1 MPIDRDRR
9 VLLSARGLTVR
20 YGSTVV
26 IDNVDIEIGAGEIVT
41 LIGPNGSGKTTL
53 VRALLGLTPYEAGE
67 VDREPGTVIGYVP
80 QFLRVDGTMPL
91 TVRRFLG
98 LGAWVSDKD
107 MVRVLEEV
115 GTPSLLNAAMQGL
128 SGGEMRR
135 VLLARAL
142 LRDSDLLVL
151 DEPTAGVDFAGQAE
165 LYKLIATIRDKRQCG
180 ILLISHNLHL
190 VMAATDRVLCLNHHV
205 CCEGRPELVSRNPAY
220 LELFGSE
227 AASAAIA
234 VYSHHH
240 DHHHDL
246 SGAAVDKTDEAHH
259 G

>member
-1 MPIDRDRR
+1 MPIDSDRR

-20 YGSTVV
+20 FGSTVV

-53 VRALLGLTPYEAGE
+53 VRALLGLAEYDSGE

-80 QFLRVDGTMPL
+80 QFLQIDGTMPL
-91 TVRRFLG
+91 TVRRFLE
-98 LGAWVSDKD
+98 LGAPVSDQD
-107 MVRVLEEV
+107 LVRGLEEV
-115 GTPSLLNAAMQGL
+115 GIPSLLDAAIQGL

-165 LYKLIATIRDKRQCG
+165 LYKLIGTIRDKRQCG

-220 LELFGSE
+220 LELFGSD

-240 DHHHDL
+240 DHDHDL
-246 SGAAVDKTDEAHH
+246 SGAAVDKSDEAPH